1 MPLLRVAM
9 APLLFTVPGLGWEIQ
24 SYGFFMGL
32 ALVVGWVVSLALARA
47 DRLPAD
53 SLGTVYVASVAGGV
67 LAARA
72 GWLVQH
78 PDRWEGAG
86 SLLSLS
92 ADGLAPFVGI
102 VVALL
107 LSTVMATLRKVP
119 VTAWFDVIAP
129 AFAVGTILERVGA
142 LLAGSGYGRYAPD
155 WPLSIRFPPGSAA
168 YADHLAHLE
177 GLLAPGAESSLPV
190 HPTQLYGA
198 VLAAVGLWFALWLR
212 KRRQFSGQVFLS
224 YAMYVIV
231 ARTFVEDWFR
241 ADAVQPVL
249 GPLNP
254 GQVAG
259 VALLIA
265 LGIILRTRGRIEGG
279 LRYWEGGRWSPG
291 EPPPSAKGKPEAKAK
306 SEPKPASKPAPRKSG
321 PGKKKKK
328 KKGKK

>member
-1 MPLLRVAM
+1 M

-47 DRLPAD
+47 DRLPAE

-72 GWLVQH
+72 GWLAQH

-107 LSTVMATLRKVP
+107 LSTVMTTLRKVP

-177 GLLAPGAESSLPV
+177 GLLAPGADASLPV

-198 VLAAVGLWFALWLR
+198 VLAGVGLWFVLWLR
-212 KRRQFSGQVFLS
+212 KRRQFAGQVFLS

-249 GPLNP
+249 GPFNP

-265 LGIILRTRGRIEGG
+265 LGIILRTRGLRARRIEGG

-291 EPPPSAKGKPEAKAK
+291 EPPSAKAK
-306 SEPKPASKPAPRKSG
+306 PAAKGTPEAKPAPRKTSTSKTSAS
-321 PGKKKKK
+321 KKKKK

>member
-1 MPLLRVAM
+1 M

-32 ALVVGWVVSLALARA
+32 ALVIGWVVSLALARA
-47 DRLPAD
+47 DRLPAE

-72 GWLVQH
+72 GWLAQH

-177 GLLAPGAESSLPV
+177 GLLAPGADASLPV

-198 VLAAVGLWFALWLR
+198 VLAAVGLWFVLWLR
-212 KRRQFSGQVFLS
+212 KRRRFSGQVFLS
-224 YAMYVIV
+224 YVMYVIV

-265 LGIILRTRGRIEGG
+265 LGIILRTRGRRAGQIEGG
-279 LRYWEGGRWSPG
+279 LRYWEGGRWTPGKPSPTKARPG
-291 EPPPSAKGKPEAKAK
+291 AGSKPEA
-306 SEPKPASKPAPRKSG
+306 KPASKPAPRKTG

-328 KKGKK
+328 KGKK